1 MAPEIPFEHKC
12 RLSNTG
18 RKKTN
23 KFMLGRSKRKQI
35 SAATCEYAL
44 DNKDDGKASAAMYK
58 TG

>member
-1 MAPEIPFEHKC
+1 MSTQQHWK
-12 RLSNTG
+12 
-18 RKKTN
+18 KKTN
-23 KFMLGRSKRKQI
+23 KFMLGRAKRKQI